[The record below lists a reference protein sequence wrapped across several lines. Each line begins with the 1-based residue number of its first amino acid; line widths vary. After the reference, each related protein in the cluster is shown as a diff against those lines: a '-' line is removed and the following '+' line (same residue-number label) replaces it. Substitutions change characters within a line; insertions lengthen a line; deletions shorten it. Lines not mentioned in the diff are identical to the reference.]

1 MGQEATMELA
11 ISRKA
16 NNETQCTGEMT
27 RDAKH
32 QCWTLEDPVRRDPDP
47 NTPANEG
54 KIYGKTA
61 IPAGRYKVTIT
72 FSQKFQRDM
81 MLVNEV
87 PGFTGI
93 RLHGGRDA
101 EDTLG
106 CPLLGYKRDGE
117 LHLSDTLQASH
128 DLFAVVKIALDRDEE
143 VWLTVTD
150 DFPEGDLQ

>member
-1 MGQEATMELA
+1 
-11 ISRKA
+11 
-16 NNETQCTGEMT
+16 MT
-27 RDAKH
+27 RDGKH

-81 MLVNEV
+81 MLVNDV

-106 CPLLGYKRDGE
+106 CPLLGYKRDEE

-128 DLFAVVKIALDRDEE
+128 DLFAVVKIALDRGEE
-143 VWLTVTD
+143 VWLTVTN